1 MSSIQSP
8 PAKSLQP
15 SYSAASPGSNGGYM
29 KPGLNDS
36 PAVSNHQV
44 ESNNDNNDSIEPHA
58 QNQRIDL
65 GAMIEELT
73 SLLGKENWTKYAQII
88 SLFILGKLSRKE
100 LSNELELL
108 FSPNSINLEK
118 SHTSH
123 RHSLVRLHNQ
133 LLLGIFANSLRENPL
148 GRNGNESSWGFS
160 NGSNNQNNKLKRVN
174 KHNSQIEVYKKI
186 VMSLPINDRN
196 RLKLITK
203 EAGKRGFIFC
213 SVFQARLNNI
223 PKIPI
228 VTNPESLK
236 RVKNNNLKTPLEWS
250 QDIMNGFNV
259 PLASES
265 YSLPDTDSFYLRM
278 VGIAREHGLVGT
290 VDTRCVELISLA
302 LDQYLKNIIEF
313 TIDTVRYRRKKY
325 SDYYDLNES
334 GLYKSVSE
342 LAADKHNAKIRQAN
356 DRNEDGADY
365 DEENINDDNN
375 NNSSKAD
382 IGDVST
388 SSVTMVG
395 DEADEETKENRTIS
409 LTNEDVHDSLSIF
422 PNLVEPSGPYY
433 ALTNLGLV
441 NDDELVDVKS
451 GIDDLPDFLDEMPT
465 FTPLDERNVGTRHE
479 LNWLIKG
486 ILTED

>member
-1 MSSIQSP
+1 MSTIQSP
-8 PAKSLQP
+8 PSKSLQP
-15 SYSAASPGSNGGYM
+15 SYLAASPASTGTYI
-29 KPGLNDS
+29 KPGLVGS
-36 PAVSNHQV
+36 PAVSNHT
-44 ESNNDNNDSIEPHA
+44 ESNNDNNDSVEP
-58 QNQRIDL
+58 QGPNQRIDL

-108 FSPNSINLEK
+108 FSPSLVNLENPN
-118 SHTSH
+118 TNH

-148 GRNGNESSWGFS
+148 GRNGNESSWGFG
-160 NGSNNQNNKLKRVN
+160 NGSNNSNNKLKKIN

-186 VMSLPINDRN
+186 VMSLPISDRN
-196 RLKLITK
+196 RLKMITK

-236 RVKNNNLKTPLEWS
+236 RVKSNNLKTPLEWS

-290 VDTRCVELISLA
+290 VDARCVELISLA

-342 LAADKHNAKIRQAN
+342 MAADKIKQS
-356 DRNEDGADY
+356 
-365 DEENINDDNN
+365 NDDKDDGDDGDDDYVDDNDISKN
-375 NNSSKAD
+375 DNSIKDNVED
-382 IGDVST
+382 ISM
-388 SSVTMVG
+388 SSVVNASG
-395 DEADEETKENRTIS
+395 GASEETNENRTIS
-409 LTNEDVHDSLSIF
+409 LTNEDVYDSLSIF
-422 PNLVEPSGPYY
+422 PNLVEPSGSYY
-433 ALTNLGLV
+433 ALNTLGLV
-441 NDDELVDVKS
+441 NDDELVDMKT
-451 GIDDLPDFLDEMPT
+451 GIEDLPDFLDEKPA
-465 FTPLDERNVGTRHE
+465 FTPLDERNVGSRHE

>member
-1 MSSIQSP
+1 MSAIQSP
-8 PAKSLQP
+8 PPKSLQS
-15 SYSAASPGSNGGYM
+15 SYSAALPASTGAYI
-29 KPGLNDS
+29 KPGLIGS
-36 PAVSNHQV
+36 PAVSNNT
-44 ESNNDNNDSIEPHA
+44 ESNNDNNDGAEHQGA
-58 QNQRIDL
+58 NQRVDL

-73 SLLGKENWTKYAQII
+73 SQLGKENWTKYAQII

-108 FSPNSINLEK
+108 FSLNSTNLEK
-118 SHTSH
+118 SNTTHL
-123 RHSLVRLHNQ
+123 HSLVRLHNQ

-148 GRNGNESSWGFS
+148 GRNGNESSWGFG
-160 NGSNNQNNKLKRVN
+160 NGSNNPNNKLKKIN

-196 RLKLITK
+196 RLKMITK

-236 RVKNNNLKTPLEWS
+236 RVKSNNLKTPLEWS

-259 PLASES
+259 SLASES

-290 VDTRCVELISLA
+290 VDARCVELISLA
-302 LDQYLKNIIEF
+302 LDQYLKSIIEF

-342 LAADKHNAKIRQAN
+342 MAADKHDAKIKAFN
-356 DRNEDGADY
+356 DCK
-365 DEENINDDNN
+365 DENDDYTDEKNTSN
-375 NNSSKAD
+375 DNNSSRD
-382 IGDVST
+382 D
-388 SSVTMVG
+388 VG
-395 DEADEETKENRTIS
+395 DLSMNSATKSGDGAGEETNENRTVS
-409 LTNEDVHDSLSIF
+409 LTNEDVYDSLSVF
-422 PNLVEPSGPYY
+422 PNLVEPSGSYY

-441 NDDELVDVKS
+441 NDDELVDLKS
-451 GIDDLPDFLDEMPT
+451 NIDDLPDFLDEKPT
-465 FTPLDERNVGTRHE
+465 FTPLDEKNVGTRHE